1 MKINDMTVLEFA
13 EGVKCR
19 EESFG
24 LLIISKTT
32 PALSLNEDGKVVYEL
47 INGQNSVGN
56 IIEEIKNK
64 FDGDIEDKVYQ
75 LLQSF
80 VDLQICKCIEEE

>member
-1 MKINDMTVLEFA
+1 MKINDNTVLEFV

-19 EESFG
+19 EERFG

-32 PALSLNEDGKVVYEL
+32 PALSLNEDGKAVYEL
-47 INGQNSVGN
+47 INGENSVGK

-64 FDGDIEDKVYQ
+64 FDGDIDNKVYQ

-80 VDLQICKCIEEE
+80 VDLHICKCV